1 MGLFRKRRQPS
12 SEGPRRNQW
21 KGLRAGEMSHR
32 HAEAKRAR
40 AAVRRGALLRRGGV
54 TIGAALTV
62 WAIAMGAQHA
72 GPFLERLLEIQEVT
86 VEGVRRIEK
95 QDVLNLIKLKAGT
108 PLHHV
113 VLSGIKARVES
124 HPWIKE
130 ATVSRVPFHQLH
142 VSVIERTPTAVVRAG
157 SQNFLSDG
165 EGHVLAALAQ
175 GDDDSLP
182 LVTGV
187 NLKGLLRGDE
197 AVRQVI
203 VSGIELAK
211 LVGQTYEG
219 RLQIDAANPENLVA
233 FVRGV
238 RFHFGEGSVG
248 DQWDRFQQVKPAVKT
263 LDFDGGG
270 DGASVVDLRYEN
282 RVVVRERG

>member
-1 MGLFRKRRQPS
+1 MGLFRKRRRLSP
-12 SEGPRRNQW
+12 EGPRKNQW
-21 KGLRAGEMSHR
+21 KGLRAGEMSNR
-32 HAEAKRAR
+32 HAEAKRVSV
-40 AAVRRGALLRRGGV
+40 AARRGAFLRRSGLIMG
-54 TIGAALTV
+54 TALIG
-62 WAIAMGAQHA
+62 WAIVMGVQHA
-72 GPFLERLLEIQEVT
+72 GPFLERLLEIQKVT
-86 VEGVRRIEK
+86 VEGVRRIDK
-95 QDVLNLIKLKAGT
+95 QEVLTLVKLKAGT

-130 ATVSRVPFHQLH
+130 ATVSRVPFHELR

-165 EGHVLAALAQ
+165 EGHVLAALVQ
-175 GDDDSLP
+175 EDDDSLP

-187 NLKGLLRGDE
+187 DLKGLLRGDKG
-197 AVRQVI
+197 VRRVI

-219 RLQIDAANPENLVA
+219 RLQISAANPDNLVA

-238 RFHFGEGSVG
+238 RFYFGEGPVG
-248 DQWDRFQQVKPAVKT
+248 DQWDRFQQIKPAVKT
-263 LDFDGGG
+263 LGFDGES
-270 DGASVVDLRYEN
+270 DGADAVDLRYEN